1 MIVDSCE
8 AASRVLR
15 SRDQEEVGKLV
26 NRIAYGKLEQGEL
39 DESGL
44 TIGELQKIIDLVTD
58 ILKSVGHQRIAYPSD
73 KQSKADKSRQAHLR
87 VVAQSGGSETD
98 SSS

>member
-1 MIVDSCE
+1 MVSLIFEPSVE
-8 AASRVLR
+8 IPNVRA
-15 SRDQEEVGKLV
+15 
-26 NRIAYGKLEQGEL
+26 
-39 DESGL
+39 GL

-73 KQSKADKSRQAHLR
+73 EHSKADVSRQAQLR
-87 VVAQSGGSETD
+87 VVSQRGGSETE